1 MTLKELQASLVEHQ
15 KQRDDLAKRVSEIIT
30 EVRVLQEEHQ
40 KSMNQGQLLEG
51 GIMLL
56 DTLIEQAKDDG

>member
-1 MTLKELQASLVEHQ
+1 MTLQELQDSLVEHQ